1 MVSPEGR
8 VFGRP
13 GNRQALNRAYQYRN
27 LVPKGRDEEDRD
39 FALYRWGANR
49 PFRPLLPLW

>member
-13 GNRQALNRAYQYRN
+13 GNRQALNRAYQFLD
-27 LVPKGRDEEDRD
+27 LVPKGRDEDGLKFSMEWLRRHDQ
-39 FALYRWGANR
+39 Y
-49 PFRPLLPLW
+49 